1 MTRRI
6 MIRKQTVTTNND
18 IMLLSLLLS
27 LENFNGEEEGEATK
41 SVE

>member
-6 MIRKQTVTTNND
+6 MIRKQTVTTMND
-18 IMLLSLLLS
+18 FMSLLLAF
-27 LENFNGEEEGEATK
+27 ENFNGEEEREADE